1 MKLTH
6 INDLLEVGVSHDPEI
21 KKKIIID
28 KGNIPNLMTFAQ
40 AIFKPGQKV
49 DTHAHETMFEVF
61 YIEKGKA
68 QFVVEGAKLLL
79 EAGDSITI
87 EPGEKHS
94 QSNPF
99 DEDVVWLYF
108 GIAVN

>member
-6 INDLLEVGVSHDPEI
+6 IDDLFEVGLSHNQEI
-21 KKKIIID
+21 KKKVILD
-28 KGNIPNLMTFAQ
+28 KGYIPNLMTFAQ
-40 AIFKPGQKV
+40 ATFKPGQMV
-49 DTHAHETMFEVF
+49 SVHTHATMFEVF

-68 QFVVEGAKLLL
+68 EFVVEGTKVLLVT
-79 EAGDSITI
+79 GDSITI

-99 DEDVVWLYF
+99 DENVTWLYF
-108 GIAVN
+108 GIATS